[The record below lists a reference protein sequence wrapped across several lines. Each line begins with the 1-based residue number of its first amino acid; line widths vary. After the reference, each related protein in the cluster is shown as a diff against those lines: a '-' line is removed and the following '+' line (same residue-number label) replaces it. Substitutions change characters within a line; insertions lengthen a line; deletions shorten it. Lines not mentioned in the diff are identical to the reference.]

1 MTSRAPKT
9 HSAETIAA
17 PRTTSLATAVGRI
30 AARPS
35 LLIVA
40 FLVVHLW
47 LALSG
52 RQQYGAPFGDV
63 TSVYHLWSFDTV
75 RYGTWYGI
83 TDPWVY
89 PALALV
95 TMLLPLTLWAA
106 TGLDYTFSWLIMV
119 TLLNV
124 VALGVFTEGFRN
136 ARRMRAAWWW
146 AAYLLLLGPVAL
158 GRVDTVALAL
168 VIIALSLLEHRP
180 ALTGL
185 LLAVGAWVKVW
196 PAAVLAAAVASF
208 WGRGRRMLGEL
219 IAPGV
224 ALTGALAA
232 VAAVASLVSGRGL
245 AGIGNLLGFVGG
257 QASRN
262 LQIEAVGATVG
273 LWQARSGDGAVVYNH
288 EIYTNELISASSP
301 VIATTV
307 TVLMGVLALAIAL
320 LAWRLQRAGVDR
332 LRVFA
337 WTTLALVVTFIVCN
351 KVGSPQFEVWLVA
364 PVLLLA
370 AVRAPRWWV
379 PMVLSSMI
387 AVLTQVIYPSWYG
400 YLLNLSAWMLWV
412 ITVRNLLL
420 VVLLIWAVAELR
432 PRGCVRAAPRSPLA
446 R

>member
-1 MTSRAPKT
+1 MTSSAPKT
-9 HSAETIAA
+9 DSTEETAA
-17 PRTTSLATAVGRI
+17 SRRPRLMTVVSRV
-30 AARPS
+30 AARPTV
-35 LLIVA
+35 LIVA

-52 RQQYGAPFGDV
+52 RHQYGAPFGDV
-63 TSVYHLWSFDTV
+63 TSVYHLWSFDAV
-75 RYGTWYGI
+75 RNGTWYGI

-95 TMLLPLTLWAA
+95 TMLLPLTLWAS

-136 ARRMRAAWWW
+136 ERRMRAAWWW
-146 AAYLLLLGPVAL
+146 AVYLLLLGPVAL

-168 VIIALSLLEHRP
+168 VVIALSLLEHRP
-180 ALTGL
+180 AFAGL
-185 LLAVGAWVKVW
+185 LLAVGTWVKVW
-196 PAAVLAAAVASF
+196 PAAVLAAAVSSF
-208 WGRGRRMLGEL
+208 WGRGRRMLRAL

-224 ALTGALAA
+224 ALTGGLAV
-232 VAAVASLVSGRGL
+232 VAAIASLVSGRGF
-245 AGIGNLLGFVGG
+245 ADVANLLGFVGG

-262 LQIEAVGATVG
+262 LQIEAVGATAG
-273 LWQARSGDGAVVYNH
+273 LWRARSGDGAVVYNH

-307 TVLMGVLALAIAL
+307 TVLMGIMVLAIAL
-320 LAWRLQRAGVDR
+320 LAWRLQRVGVDR
-332 LRVFA
+332 LQVFA
-337 WTTLALVVTFIVCN
+337 WASLALVTTFIVCN
-351 KVGSPQFEVWLVA
+351 KVGSPQFEAWLVA

-370 AVRAPRWWV
+370 AVRPPRWWV
-379 PMVLSSMI
+379 PMALTSLI
-387 AVLTQVIYPSWYG
+387 GVLTQVIYPSWYG

-420 VVLLIWAVAELR
+420 VALLIWAVVELR
-432 PRGCVRAAPRSPLA
+432 PRGSVRAAPRSPLA